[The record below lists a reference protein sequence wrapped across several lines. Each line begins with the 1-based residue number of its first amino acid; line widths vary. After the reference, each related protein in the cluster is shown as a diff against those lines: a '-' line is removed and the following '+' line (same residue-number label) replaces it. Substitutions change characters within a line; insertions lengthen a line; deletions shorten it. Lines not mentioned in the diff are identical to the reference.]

1 MTERVEHISWNER
14 AVRDE
19 LSQDQ
24 IMSGQLGGFKAV
36 TDIAGCLLPL
46 LTALE
51 WEGTQRTLSEA
62 LPHFANELDLT
73 DFLNIVAKLGF
84 KSQKVA
90 ISLNEIDPRIMPC
103 LFLPRNGEAI
113 VVLGRTHEHCKIYD
127 PAQQSVCEV
136 TPDGIK
142 GVAYVFSAAEDPAG
156 TQAGRKQSFVS
167 AISARFRG
175 LVWRT
180 LMISMVS
187 NILALATPLF
197 IMAVY
202 DKYVSTGSDQ
212 MLYMMIAG
220 VSIALLG
227 DFFLKSLKSKMIAY
241 IGGRLDHIIGRA
253 VFRQLLF
260 LAPSFTEM
268 SNTSS
273 QISRLR
279 DFETVRDFF
288 SGPIASTVFEAP
300 FVTIFIITMALL
312 GGTLVLVP
320 LATLL
325 IFALLLKI
333 FLPILRESVT
343 VSSRAATR
351 RHDFM
356 TEAITKRDALQDTG
370 AQDVWLERYRNLS
383 AETCLKGYEASQV
396 SSLCMSLAQGVIMAA
411 GVATLTFGV
420 HKVIAAEMTVGALL
434 ASMIMVWWILRPIQ
448 VIFLGMTQLEQVRSS
463 VRQIDSLMDL
473 RNEREEGE
481 TPGLTQTLKGHI
493 NFNRVSM
500 RYTSET
506 DPAVVGVSFEAK
518 PGEVVA
524 LIGPNGCGKST
535 LLKMLLGMYLPQ
547 AGAITIDNVDI
558 RQMDPIQL
566 RQTVAYVP
574 QTNEVFFGTI
584 AQNIRLSDPTA
595 SDAEVEWALREADVW
610 DDIQKLPK
618 KLMTRLGDERSELIP
633 DNLIQRIAL
642 ARGYLRRAPI
652 LLLDEPVNGLDFES
666 DQAFMSTLKKIKG
679 NSTILMVTHR
689 PSHLR
694 LADKI
699 VYLDAGVVRMAG
711 PAAQVLERIPQGGF

>member
-1 MTERVEHISWNER
+1 
-14 AVRDE
+14 
-19 LSQDQ
+19 
-24 IMSGQLGGFKAV
+24 
-36 TDIAGCLLPL
+36 
-46 LTALE
+46 
-51 WEGTQRTLSEA
+51 
-62 LPHFANELDLT
+62 
-73 DFLNIVAKLGF
+73 
-84 KSQKVA
+84 
-90 ISLNEIDPRIMPC
+90 
-103 LFLPRNGEAI
+103 
-113 VVLGRTHEHCKIYD
+113 
-127 PAQQSVCEV
+127 
-136 TPDGIK
+136 
-142 GVAYVFSAAEDPAG
+142 
-156 TQAGRKQSFVS
+156 
-167 AISARFRG
+167 
-175 LVWRT
+175 
-180 LMISMVS
+180 
-187 NILALATPLF
+187 
-197 IMAVY
+197 
-202 DKYVSTGSDQ
+202 
-212 MLYMMIAG
+212 
-220 VSIALLG
+220 
-227 DFFLKSLKSKMIAY
+227 
-241 IGGRLDHIIGRA
+241 
-253 VFRQLLF
+253 
-260 LAPSFTEM
+260 
-268 SNTSS
+268 
-273 QISRLR
+273 
-279 DFETVRDFF
+279 
-288 SGPIASTVFEAP
+288 
-300 FVTIFIITMALL
+300 
-312 GGTLVLVP
+312 
-320 LATLL
+320 
-325 IFALLLKI
+325 
-333 FLPILRESVT
+333 
-343 VSSRAATR
+343 
-351 RHDFM
+351 
-356 TEAITKRDALQDTG
+356 LQDTG